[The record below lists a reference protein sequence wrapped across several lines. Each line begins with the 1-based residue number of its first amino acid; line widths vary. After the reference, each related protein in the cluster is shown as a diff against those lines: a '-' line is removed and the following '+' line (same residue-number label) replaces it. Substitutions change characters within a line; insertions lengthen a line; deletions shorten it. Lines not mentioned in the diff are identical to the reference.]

1 MQKYFVFTLT
11 GTDQIGIVE
20 RVTKAIL
27 DQGGNVEASKMAHLG
42 GEFAM
47 LMMMAVPLD
56 NAETLQQRLAAFQDD
71 GYQILLRSTDARH
84 DQKFKGWLPFQIKV
98 RGADHEGIVHRV
110 THELSSLGIN
120 IETLDTSVIEAP
132 MSGTPLFSM
141 TTVIVVPPGLAR
153 KTWQSKMDDL
163 ENMWNINIEISPY
176 TG

>member
-1 MQKYFVFTLT
+1 MQKHFVFTLT
-11 GTDQIGIVE
+11 GADQIGIVE
-20 RVTKAIL
+20 RVTKVIL
-27 DQGGNVEASKMAHLG
+27 EQAGNIEASKMAHLG

-47 LMMMAVPLD
+47 LMMIAVPSD
-56 NAETLQQRLAAFQDD
+56 NAEELQERLTAFQDD
-71 GYQILLRSTDARH
+71 GYQILLCSTDAKY

-120 IETLDTSVIEAP
+120 IETLDTTIIAAP

-153 KTWQSKMDDL
+153 KTWQSRMDDL
-163 ENMWNINIEISPY
+163 ESEWNINIEASPY